1 MSDPNNSQ
9 NGCGTFIG
17 AFILGMIG
25 IQILRNCSS
34 TPVQQSP
41 VYVPV
46 PQQSPPAII
55 NPFATPTPE
64 FGTSGGVK
72 CTTNQN
78 PVTGEISTTCN
89 PN

>member
-1 MSDPNNSQ
+1 MSAPNNSQ
-9 NGCGTFIG
+9 NGCGLFIG
-17 AFILGMIG
+17 MFFLGMIG

-46 PQQSPPAII
+46 PQQSPPAIM
-55 NPFATPTPE
+55 NPFATPTPQY
-64 FGTSGGVK
+64 GTNGGVR
-72 CTTNQN
+72 CSTYQD
-78 PVTGEISTTCN
+78 PISGEIRTICN